1 MSNPEDIIKKPA
13 KAMLAPFDFGIVSS
27 KAIDALMPKSNKIG
41 DAPAVTPPPLMP
53 TPDDAA
59 MIAARK
65 RSLAEQISRRGR
77 ASTILTNDNAEKLG

>member
-1 MSNPEDIIKKPA
+1 MSNPEDIIKKPV

-27 KAIDALMPKSNKIG
+27 KAVDALLPKTPKA
-41 DAPAVTPPPLMP
+41 DAPAVTPPPIMP

-59 MIAARK
+59 MVAARK